1 MVLTLYKCKNKIG
14 SFYVIAE
21 SFNAAAEKVERLFV
35 GKNYFFSDSEVSE
48 IRIIT
53 REVDK
58 TDKIIISESAAL
70 IL

>member
-1 MVLTLYKCKNKIG
+1 MSLTLYKCKNKI
-14 SFYVIAE
+14 SSWYVFAE
-21 SFNAAAEKVERLFV
+21 SFNDAAAKVENLFENK
-35 GKNYFFSDSEVSE
+35 GYFMSDYKLNE

-58 TDKIIISESAAL
+58 TDKIIISDDAAL